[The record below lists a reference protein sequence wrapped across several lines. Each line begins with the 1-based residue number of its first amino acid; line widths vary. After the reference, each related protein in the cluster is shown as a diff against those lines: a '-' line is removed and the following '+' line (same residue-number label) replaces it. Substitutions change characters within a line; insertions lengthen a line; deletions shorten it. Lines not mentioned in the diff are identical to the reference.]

1 MGRTAGL
8 VNTMRDFKGPKII
21 SLKATR
27 TQEGVRVATEQKT
40 YTRSPSDRAD
50 PPKFGPHGSS
60 RGFCRVSLPD
70 PAISSPFPKTPV
82 GTRFAGRR
90 FLNGLM
96 QKNRTAE
103 TAFCS
108 LFLLSIKPGFV
119 GKAPNGFLM

>member
-50 PPKFGPHGSS
+50 PPKFGPTE
-60 RGFCRVSLPD
+60 
-70 PAISSPFPKTPV
+70 AV
-82 GTRFAGRR
+82 GVFAGSVCPIRR
-90 FLNGLM
+90 SQVPFQKPPLAPGLLDVD
-96 QKNRTAE
+96 
-103 TAFCS
+103 F
-108 LFLLSIKPGFV
+108 
-119 GKAPNGFLM
+119 